1 MGELYYFVSGFRI
14 EGIEEIEGIEGFEEF
29 RV

>member
-14 EGIEEIEGIEGFEEF
+14 EGIEGIEEIEGIVAF